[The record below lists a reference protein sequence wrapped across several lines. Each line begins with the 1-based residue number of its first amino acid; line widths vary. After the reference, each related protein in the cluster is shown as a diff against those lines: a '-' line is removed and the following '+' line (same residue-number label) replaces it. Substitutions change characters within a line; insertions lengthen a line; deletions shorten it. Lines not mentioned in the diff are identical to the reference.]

1 MAQLKPFLSGKIL
14 FSSISP
20 EGEANLKEE
29 LFSCYKYVGIPL
41 KELYSMPVRD
51 RHYFIIKHNEYAERE
66 KMALEGNNNGS
77 TTSMIDAYTDIEQAK
92 IGREK
97 NERD

>member
-1 MAQLKPFLSGKIL
+1 
-14 FSSISP
+14 
-20 EGEANLKEE
+20 
-29 LFSCYKYVGIPL
+29 
-41 KELYSMPVRD
+41 MPVRD

-97 NERD
+97 NERG